1 MRCFLISSVFLLFYS
16 GQISDSPEWMI
27 FRVYSSDNEWLG
39 VDTLCI
45 PVLKS
50 NSILKHYRKEEFLL
64 ISEKGIEE
72 INQKKLGKS
81 LLFSFQDTTQLSPY
95 NINTCIPF
103 IKSDSKLVARKLLPS
118 DYEIYKRQIESTDLE
133 TKLHIVK
140 SLVLDILRS
149 YARDKHEFNLL
160 VEEISN
166 PLVLYDYTANLE
178 FEVIAIKTENSGIIS
193 RLPEPIKISLNSL
206 SVIVEKIH
214 VILLKIQEKK
224 GIAFGLS
231 TL

>member
-16 GQISDSPEWMI
+16 GQISDPPEWMI

-50 NSILKHYRKEEFLL
+50 NSILKHYRKKEFLL

-72 INQKKLGKS
+72 INQKKLGKL

-118 DYEIYKRQIESTDLE
+118 DYEIYKYRTDYYSPSGHDI
-133 TKLHIVK
+133 KFVYINPNDGIVLWIDYFGK
-140 SLVLDILRS
+140 RFYVNSSYDHVLDELRE
-149 YARDKHEFNLL
+149 D
-160 VEEISN
+160 
-166 PLVLYDYTANLE
+166 
-178 FEVIAIKTENSGIIS
+178 
-193 RLPEPIKISLNSL
+193 
-206 SVIVEKIH
+206 
-214 VILLKIQEKK
+214 
-224 GIAFGLS
+224 S
-231 TL
+231 TLFEYPKFFPAPPMPR